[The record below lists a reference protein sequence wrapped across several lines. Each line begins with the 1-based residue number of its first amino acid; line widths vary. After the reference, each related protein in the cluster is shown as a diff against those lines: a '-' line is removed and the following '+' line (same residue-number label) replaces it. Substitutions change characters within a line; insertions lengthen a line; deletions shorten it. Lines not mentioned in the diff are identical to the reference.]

1 MNNLS
6 DIEKMLNTLDNP
18 NETTVNSMLSYKK
31 ILEDNDIILDTENIV
46 EIFNDTIN
54 KSILTDE
61 NIQNQLNNIDNIR
74 TSINNKFIYK
84 NKLCEEYVKNYD
96 ETKNDNNNLYKMYNT
111 NLEQIINKNN
121 EYNDMIND
129 LLEQY
134 KTKYNE
140 YKQNVKELY
149 PKNYVIQIIV
159 NMIVLNDV
167 RNKTNIMF
175 KNMIKEE
182 LTKQTNELNEQN
194 KLKNNLN
201 LNTMI
206 MGECENMGELISNI
220 EKKSVINL
228 KEQLVENLINE
239 L

>member
-1 MNNLS
+1 MNNLN
-6 DIEKMLNTLDNP
+6 DIEKILNTIDNP
-18 NETTVNSMLSYKK
+18 NETTINSMLSYKK
-31 ILEDNDIILDTENIV
+31 ILENNDIILDTENIV

-54 KSILTDE
+54 KSIANDE
-61 NIQNQLNNIDNIR
+61 TIQNQLNNIDNVR
-74 TSINNKFIYK
+74 TAINNKFIYK
-84 NKLCEEYVKNYD
+84 HKLCEEYIKNYE
-96 ETKNDNNNLYKMYNT
+96 ETKQDNNNLYKMYNT

-134 KTKYNE
+134 NEKYKE
-140 YKQNVKELY
+140 YKENVKELY
-149 PKNYVIQIIV
+149 PKNYLVQIIV
-159 NMIVLNDV
+159 NMIILYDI
-167 RNKTNIMF
+167 RNKTNITF

-182 LTKQTNELNEQN
+182 LTKQTNELSEQN

-206 MGECENMGELISNI
+206 MGECENMGELISTI